1 MKVLRNASAP
11 SAWVI
16 TILTF
21 ATPLVVRF
29 SYANANHCNSVVGRG
44 QQQEHVVPI
53 VSRGDGFDSPRRKP
67 ISPNKHSLLNLQQE
81 VPKKTRQQ
89 VHAVD
94 LSHDSGAGSSRRIS
108 NSCIK
113 HQNPERNILLGVG
126 GGPELLLSKR
136 ISLIPR
142 CGGAF
147 QSSNDEL
154 KQVQSSH
161 ATGAKTTQT
170 IHPHRQKIHTS
181 RGGGRADTKQIGPN
195 QNSNLLHKSEIPRFI
210 GMSTM
215 MFLFIYVYTTA
226 RDTKDTLIVSN
237 CGAESIP
244 FLKMYGVMPSAFLFI
259 IGYSKL
265 SQVLEK
271 KALFHATL
279 VPFFGFYAVFAF
291 FLYPNRDKF
300 HLVQAAGD
308 VVVNG
313 GGAGAGAGVGGAAM
327 NLIRY
332 WSFSLYFIISEL
344 WASAGVPLLFWQ
356 VSSYTYDFV

>member
-53 VSRGDGFDSPRRKP
+53 VSRGDGFDKPRRKP

-94 LSHDSGAGSSRRIS
+94 LSHDSGAGSSCRIS
-108 NSCIK
+108 TSCTK
-113 HQNPERNILLGVG
+113 PQNPKRNILLGVG

-161 ATGAKTTQT
+161 GGAKTTQT
-170 IHPHRQKIHTS
+170 IHPHRQKIHT
-181 RGGGRADTKQIGPN
+181 
-195 QNSNLLHKSEIPRFI
+195 
-210 GMSTM
+210 
-215 MFLFIYVYTTA
+215 
-226 RDTKDTLIVSN
+226 
-237 CGAESIP
+237 
-244 FLKMYGVMPSAFLFI
+244 
-259 IGYSKL
+259 
-265 SQVLEK
+265 
-271 KALFHATL
+271 
-279 VPFFGFYAVFAF
+279 
-291 FLYPNRDKF
+291 LYPCRK
-300 HLVQAAGD
+300 Q
-308 VVVNG
+308 
-313 GGAGAGAGVGGAAM
+313 
-327 NLIRY
+327 
-332 WSFSLYFIISEL
+332 
-344 WASAGVPLLFWQ
+344 LL
-356 VSSYTYDFV
+356 